1 MYVFLLLQTGPGKL
15 NTNQPMVKPTKYLLL
30 RIICRLSNLFLHFV
44 FLIFDLNSV
53 YPYTPCRYSPT
64 LLLNKV
70 HNPPSKTYDPLKET
84 FYFMFYVMIYKK
96 GPFKVQI
103 LNPTKIVLILIM
115 FWFCLTFRF
124 RWIYSNVLQGRILLK
139 TNSIIAR
146 PIYSARSGFI
156 ELT

>member
-1 MYVFLLLQTGPGKL
+1 MFLLLQTGPGKL

-84 FYFMFYVMIYKK
+84 FYFMHNPQMLIYKK
-96 GPFKVQI
+96 GPDTESYKNSSDI
-103 LNPTKIVLILIM
+103 NHVLILFNI
-115 FWFCLTFRF
+115 
-124 RWIYSNVLQGRILLK
+124 
-139 TNSIIAR
+139 
-146 PIYSARSGFI
+146 
-156 ELT
+156 